1 LVEVTFPDW
10 PAWSARSRGQRTG
23 AAGRSSASATAST
36 GFCSPKRYADRGVVA
51 IGPGP
56 ADSSDDDGSLLGTG
70 ARNDPLRLQQ
80 PNAAA
85 VAALADGHH
94 HHLIAARGDRF
105 EALPLIDVVN
115 RIRTIEPT
123 SPALVAAR
131 ALGLC
136 LGE

>member
-1 LVEVTFPDW
+1 MIDRAGRMAQDVYEQLQRRSSRELFPLVLDQLVRAGAT
-10 PAWSARSRGQRTG
+10 SAADRALG
-23 AAGRSSASATAST
+23 AAYG
-36 GFCSPKRYADRGVVA
+36 
-51 IGPGP
+51 
-56 ADSSDDDGSLLGTG
+56 
-70 ARNDPLRLQQ
+70 
-80 PNAAA
+80 AAA

-94 HHLIAARGDRF
+94 HHLVAARGDRF
-105 EALPLIDVVN
+105 EALPLVDVVN